1 MEKELIQ
8 KMETVDYT
16 INTNKIL
23 KEENE
28 RYGAALKASQSELS
42 LLKMRLV

>member
-1 MEKELIQ
+1 MKKELIE
-8 KMETVDYT
+8 KIETVDYT

-28 RYGAALKASQSELS
+28 RY
-42 LLKMRLV
+42 